1 MRRLLA
7 LPIMVGFACVLA
19 GIYGIVHNQISF
31 TVGPDYFYALKFPQ
45 FRIPE
50 LLQSRIGA
58 AYVGWQASWWMG
70 LVIGIPIA
78 VMSLGIPSAKQ
89 ARRVFLQA
97 AVLVVAITLTLGL
110 VSLAFDP
117 PMEHIPVPAAAE
129 DPIGYGRAAMLHDT
143 SYLAGMIGL
152 VVGLI
157 YVGAQ
162 VRSARRKTYEVPSEG
177 Q

>member
-1 MRRLLA
+1 MRRFLA
-7 LPIMVGFACVLA
+7 FPVMVGFACVLA
-19 GIYGIVHNQISF
+19 GVYGIVHNQISF

-50 LLQSRIGA
+50 LLQSRVGA

-78 VMSLGIPSAKQ
+78 VMTLGIPSAVQ

-97 AVLVVAITLTLGL
+97 AFLVVAITLALGL

-117 PMEHIPVPAAAE
+117 PMNHIPVPAAVK
-129 DPIGYGRAAMLHDT
+129 DPLGYGRAAMLHNT

-152 VVGLI
+152 VVGLV
-157 YVGAQ
+157 YVGTQ
-162 VRSARRKTYEVPSEG
+162 VRAERRKALMPTSEG
-177 Q
+177 H